1 MKLQDLIGELEQKHV
16 KLIAV
21 SKTKS
26 VEEIRTVYNTGIRD
40 FGENKVQELISKHEQ
55 LPDDIHWHLIGHLQ
69 TNKVKYIAPF
79 VHIIHSVDSLK
90 LLVEINKQA
99 EKNNR
104 IIDYLFQIHI
114 AREETKFGLRVEECS
129 HLLNDA
135 QWTKLKHIRLRGL
148 MAMASNTSDANQIS
162 EEFTRIRH
170 YFMKVKQRFNQVTDN
185 ICFDELCIGMSSD
198 YAIAIAC
205 GTTMVRI
212 GSLIFGS
219 RNG

>member
-1 MKLQDLIGELEQKHV
+1 
-16 KLIAV
+16 
-21 SKTKS
+21 
-26 VEEIRTVYNTGIRD
+26 
-40 FGENKVQELISKHEQ
+40 
-55 LPDDIHWHLIGHLQ
+55 LQ

-170 YFMKVKQRFNQVTDN
+170 YFMEVKQRFNQVTDN

-198 YAIAIAC
+198 YEIAIAC
-205 GTTMVRI
+205 GATMVRI

>member
-1 MKLQDLIGELEQKHV
+1 
-16 KLIAV
+16 
-21 SKTKS
+21 
-26 VEEIRTVYNTGIRD
+26 
-40 FGENKVQELISKHEQ
+40 
-55 LPDDIHWHLIGHLQ
+55 
-69 TNKVKYIAPF
+69 
-79 VHIIHSVDSLK
+79 
-90 LLVEINKQA
+90 LVEINKQA

-114 AREETKFGLRVEECS
+114 AREETKFGLRFEECS

-135 QWTKLKHIRLRGL
+135 QWPKLKHIRLRGL

-198 YAIAIAC
+198 YEIAIAC
-205 GTTMVRI
+205 GATMVRI